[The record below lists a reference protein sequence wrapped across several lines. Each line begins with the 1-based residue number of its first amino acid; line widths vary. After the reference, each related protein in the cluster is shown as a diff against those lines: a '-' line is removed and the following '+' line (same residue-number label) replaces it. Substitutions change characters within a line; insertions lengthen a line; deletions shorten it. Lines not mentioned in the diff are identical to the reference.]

1 MKDKNKIKI
10 FFYIF
15 IFITFAG
22 QVLAQDSKDA
32 KDSKEQ
38 ENQSPTGTRPP
49 VKGLP
54 FEIDEKKRLSETD
67 AAKKKE
73 GWFPTG
79 IGGPFSD
86 PNNGAGFGGRVF
98 LFNNGKKGDP
108 FFEYTPYRHRFFL
121 NVSTTTKN
129 AQYHQLDWDAPYIF
143 DTKWRAR
150 ANAIYDRNPNNL
162 FFGLGEASMKGL
174 SYHPRNDYS
183 QPIVTNG
190 NFPDQQDSQAFRRPP
205 NAGEPQYLDNAA
217 YNSALIARNPI
228 SGMGSVPVTDQK
240 FNRYDLEV
248 PQVNLS
254 AENSFFGGLMRLV
267 VGTKLSNNIVRRYDG
282 TIQKASDPYF
292 RDTNIKASDDIL
304 NGRLN
309 AFDAN
314 LGNIP
319 TVNGK
324 TKVTE
329 DYERGKITGING
341 GYVNI
346 LRLGIVYDSRD
357 FEPDPSK
364 GIFAELTHERS
375 SKAMGSNF
383 EFNRTLGSV
392 RVFYSPFPKVF
403 KKLVFAGRALFVHN
417 SGNLPFF
424 EYRNMWTTEGGLSGL
439 GGRTTLRGYIQ
450 DRFVGTNMGFANL
463 ELRYRFLELPGF
475 TFNIAPLFDLGRVWD
490 TLGSVKA
497 NAADGYK
504 YSYGLGLRIIWNQS
518 TVIYA
523 EWAKSRETRTTGWN
537 AGAPFADSNF
547 YFNFGHIF

>member
-1 MKDKNKIKI
+1 MKDQNKIKI

-15 IFITFAG
+15 IFIAFASQG
-22 QVLAQDSKDA
+22 FAQESKDTTTD
-32 KDSKEQ
+32 KD
-38 ENQSPTGTRPP
+38 NQTPSGTRPP

-54 FEIDEKKRLSETD
+54 FEIDEKKRISEVD
-67 AAKKKE
+67 ASKKKE

-98 LFNNGKKGDP
+98 LFNNGKKSDP

-121 NVSTTTKN
+121 NVSTTTRN

-150 ANAIYDRNPNNL
+150 PNAIYDRNPNNL

-174 SYHPRNDYS
+174 SYHPRGDYS

-190 NFPDQQDSQAFRRPP
+190 NFPDQQEAQAFRRAP

-228 SGMGSVPVTDQK
+228 PGIGSVPVTDQK

-254 AENSFFGGLMRLV
+254 AENSFFGGLVRLV

-282 TIQKASDPYF
+282 TLQKASDPF
-292 RDTNIKASDDIL
+292 WRDTP
-304 NGRLN
+304 
-309 AFDAN
+309 FEFAN
-314 LGNIP
+314 QGNIP
-319 TVNGK
+319 TINGK

-329 DYERGKITGING
+329 DYERGKIKGING

-346 LRLGIVYDSRD
+346 LRLGIVYDTRD
-357 FEPDPSK
+357 FEPDPSR

-375 SKAMGSNF
+375 SKALGSDF

-392 RVFYSPFPKVF
+392 RVFYSPFPKIF
-403 KKLVFAGRALFVHN
+403 KKLVFAGRGVFVHN

-463 ELRYRFLELPGF
+463 EMRYRFFEIPGF
-475 TFNIAPLFDLGRVWD
+475 TFNIAPLFDVGRVWD

-497 NAADGYK
+497 NAGDGYK

-523 EWAKSRETRTTGWN
+523 EWAKSRETRTSGWP
-537 AGAPFADSNF
+537 AGAPFSDSNF

>member
-1 MKDKNKIKI
+1 M
-10 FFYIF
+10 
-15 IFITFAG
+15 
-22 QVLAQDSKDA
+22 
-32 KDSKEQ
+32 
-38 ENQSPTGTRPP
+38 
-49 VKGLP
+49 
-54 FEIDEKKRLSETD
+54 
-67 AAKKKE
+67 
-73 GWFPTG
+73 
-79 IGGPFSD
+79 
-86 PNNGAGFGGRVF
+86 
-98 LFNNGKKGDP
+98 
-108 FFEYTPYRHRFFL
+108 
-121 NVSTTTKN
+121 
-129 AQYHQLDWDAPYIF
+129 DWDAPYIF

-190 NFPDQQDSQAFRRPP
+190 NFPDQQESQAFRRPP

-254 AENSFFGGLMRLV
+254 TENSFFGGLMRLV

-282 TIQKASDPYF
+282 TIQKANDPYF